1 MNTRTTAL
9 AFLMSA
15 SAALPAQDTFSI
27 VAVDPATGEVGS
39 AGATCLDS
47 LLEGTS
53 AVIIARLHPGRGA
66 INTQSFWNPVNQ
78 SNASARLLEGLS
90 PDEVIAWLEAN
101 DADGNAAIRQ
111 YGIADL
117 DPSGQ
122 PRVASFT
129 GDNCFA
135 YKGHDLGPNYA
146 VQGNILS
153 GRSILDSMAE
163 RFFFAEGDLADKLM
177 AALQG
182 ANKVGADTR
191 CGPEGV
197 SSRSAFI
204 QVARPTDTTSYYL
217 NLVVG
222 VTPFGVEPIDVLQDR
237 FDVWREAN
245 PVVVP
250 SGQDAQ
256 AATEAEGSPL
266 KVLPNPAGPGAVLRW
281 EGADFPQEGLHLE
294 LANSLGQRLRLRMAE
309 PLMPLNLGA
318 EGLNAGMLWLLARS
332 EPGGPVL
339 TSLRFVYQP

>member
-1 MNTRTTAL
+1 MNQHAAAL
-9 AFLMSA
+9 TLLLGA
-15 SAALPAQDTFSI
+15 SAALFAQDTFSI

-66 INTQSFWNPVNQ
+66 INTQSFWNPINQ
-78 SNASARLLEGLS
+78 NNASERLLEGLS

-129 GDNCFA
+129 GADCFDW
-135 YKGHDLGPNYA
+135 KGQDLGPNYA

-153 GRSILDSMAE
+153 GRAILDSMAE
-163 RFFFAEGDLADKLM
+163 RFFFAEGDLANKLM

-204 QVARPTDTTSYYL
+204 QVARPGDSSSYYL

-237 FDVWREAN
+237 FDTWREAN

-250 SGQDAQ
+250 SGQNQPA
-256 AATEAEGSPL
+256 AATEATALL
-266 KVLPNPAGPGAVLRW
+266 KVRPNPAGPGAVLSW
-281 EGADFPQEGLHLE
+281 EGADFPERGLHLE
-294 LANSLGQRLRLRMAE
+294 LANSQGQRLRLIMLV
-309 PLMPLNLGA
+309 PDLPLNLEGA
-318 EGLNAGMLWLLARS
+318 GLAPGVVWVQARS

-339 TSLRFVYQP
+339 SSLRFVYQP